1 VTLKHWLLSAG
12 IDGVKSQ
19 NNAGFKRI
27 AYNPVAVEFAVI
39 MYVGVK

>member
-1 VTLKHWLLSAG
+1 VTLKHLLLSAG

-19 NNAGFKRI
+19 NTTGFKHL

-39 MYVGVK
+39 MYVDVK